1 MSFKDQ
7 LIQFFYLTEN
17 KSLFMTAIHPKSCG
31 GGKDFKFLALFGD
44 NVLNLSLLEIVS
56 RDKTRA
62 TGELTEA
69 IQAFHNKKTL
79 IRIARYLKIPTVMV
93 REFEKECF
101 TNNDLK
107 ESVEALLG
115 ATYQIN
121 GLETCK
127 QVITK
132 MVQISQ
138 ENAFFNPN
146 PIGFLQILFQKKN
159 FLLPEYHTTRAG
171 GSDHQ
176 SKFRCTVK
184 GDYEGKKYEIRSGIH
199 SSKKEAEKDAA
210 RLFLKELGEENK
222 LDVFHFANNQKTT

>member
-1 MSFKDQ
+1 MSLKDQ
-7 LIQFFYLTEN
+7 LMQFFHLTEN

-69 IQAFHNKKTL
+69 IHAFHNKKTL
-79 IRIARYLKIPTVMV
+79 IQLAQYLKIPTVMV
-93 REFEKECF
+93 GEFTKECF

-115 ATYQIN
+115 ATYQIH

-127 QVITK
+127 QVIIN

-138 ENAFFNPN
+138 EKKFFNPN
-146 PIGFLQILFQKKN
+146 PIGFLQILFQKKDL
-159 FLLPEYHTTRAG
+159 LLPEYHTTRVG
-171 GSDHQ
+171 EPDHQ
-176 SKFRCTVK
+176 SKFQSVVK
-184 GDYEGKKYEIRSGIH
+184 GNYEGKMYEIKSAIY

-210 RLFLKELGEENK
+210 KLFLKELGEENK
-222 LDVFHFANNQKTT
+222 LDVFHFTYKQKTT